1 MKMRNLSFLALLVVV
16 PTVSFAQGGAG
27 GDQPKK
33 NPGFGKGMDTKG
45 ADGADALIKGLKEP
59 PSMSKE
65 MQKANPVEFLLDK
78 KKDLQLTDAEQK
90 ELKAIVSAMKDQT
103 KPYFKTMD
111 SVQRE
116 QKKTG
121 DYAPTTG
128 QMVILRRVSRE
139 AQDSVRAIY
148 DRSTQD
154 ALAKIAEEK
163 RQPATDAL
171 KKEMEEQMAERRGN
185 RPPM

>member
-16 PTVSFAQGGAG
+16 PAVSHAQGDA
-27 GDQPKK
+27 PKK
-33 NPGFGKGMDTKG
+33 TGYGKGMDTKG
-45 ADGADALIKGLKEP
+45 ADGADALIKGLKEA

-90 ELKAIVSAMKDQT
+90 ELKTIASTVKDQT

-116 QKKTG
+116 QKKEG
-121 DYAPTTG
+121 DYAPTSG
-128 QMVILRRVSRE
+128 QIVILRRVNRE

-148 DRSTQD
+148 ERSAAD
-154 ALAKIAEEK
+154 ALAKISEEK
-163 RQPATDAL
+163 RPAATDAL
-171 KKEMEEQMAERRGN
+171 KKEIEERAAERRGG
-185 RPPM
+185 RPTM

>member
-1 MKMRNLSFLALLVVV
+1 MKMRNLSFLALLVIV
-16 PTVSFAQGGAG
+16 PTVSYAQGG
-27 GDQPKK
+27 GDDKPKK

-45 ADGADALIKGLKEP
+45 SDGADALIKGLKTA
-59 PSMSKE
+59 PSISKE

-78 KKDLQLTDAEQK
+78 KKDLQLSDDEQK
-90 ELKAIVSAMKDQT
+90 ELKTIVSTMKDQT
-103 KPYFKTMD
+103 KPYFKTLD

-116 QKKTG
+116 EKKTG

-128 QMVILRRVSRE
+128 QTIILRRVSRE

-148 DRSTQD
+148 ERSAQD
-154 ALAKIAEEK
+154 ALTKIAEEK
-163 RQPATDAL
+163 RPAATDAL
-171 KKEMEEQMAERRGN
+171 KKEMEEQAAERRGN